1 MINVHRGRDDLIINE
16 MLGLRQRNQE
26 LESSLS
32 RYRHV
37 DALFKQVM
45 DKVSAGD
52 YQFDTL
58 LNLLPIGVSICSD
71 PLCREIRHNPEA
83 ARFLRIGDWEI
94 LSHSVEEPTPVKL
107 MHKGRLMSPEEMPIQ
122 RSMWFGEHI
131 RKQEIEFVWE
141 DGVRKIALWSSS
153 PLFDAH
159 GVIIGTIAVSEDIT
173 ERKQM
178 EKALGESEK
187 KYRELVEHA
196 PVAIYEVDPQNRF
209 ITVNDVMCQ
218 MTGYS
223 REELL
228 AMHPM
233 DILDEQSKITFQAR
247 IRQWLNGEKPA
258 QEVAYKVQTKAGREI
273 AVVLDVTFTSDE
285 KGKPQVI
292 TGFGR
297 DVTECK
303 QVEVAL
309 HESERRYRE
318 LVKHAPVG
326 IFEVD
331 FRHKRLLSAN
341 DYMCQM
347 SGYSRE
353 ELLAMNPMDILDEQ
367 SKITFQARIK
377 QWLNGEK
384 PDHKVD
390 YKVKA
395 KDGRD
400 IYAVFDV
407 TCTKD
412 EKGKLLG
419 ATVIGQDITKRKL
432 AEIELNQ
439 CKIEL
444 ELKVEERTKE
454 LIESNQ
460 KMTDILSSITD
471 GFCVFDSE
479 LRCTYVNQAAEMI
492 IGLSGEAMIGRT
504 LGEFPNVIPIMFE
517 KYRQVLKEKVP

>member
-1 MINVHRGRDDLIINE
+1 
-16 MLGLRQRNQE
+16 
-26 LESSLS
+26 
-32 RYRHV
+32 
-37 DALFKQVM
+37 
-45 DKVSAGD
+45 
-52 YQFDTL
+52 
-58 LNLLPIGVSICSD
+58 
-71 PLCREIRHNPEA
+71 
-83 ARFLRIGDWEI
+83 
-94 LSHSVEEPTPVKL
+94 
-107 MHKGRLMSPEEMPIQ
+107 
-122 RSMWFGEHI
+122 
-131 RKQEIEFVWE
+131 
-141 DGVRKIALWSSS
+141 
-153 PLFDAH
+153 
-159 GVIIGTIAVSEDIT
+159 
-173 ERKQM
+173 
-178 EKALGESEK
+178 
-187 KYRELVEHA
+187 
-196 PVAIYEVDPQNRF
+196 
-209 ITVNDVMCQ
+209 
-218 MTGYS
+218 
-223 REELL
+223 
-228 AMHPM
+228 
-233 DILDEQSKITFQAR
+233 
-247 IRQWLNGEKPA
+247 
-258 QEVAYKVQTKAGREI
+258 
-273 AVVLDVTFTSDE
+273 VVLDVTFTSDE

-479 LRCTYVNQAAEMI
+479 LTLYLCKPGSRDDHRPIRGSYDRQDFRRVSKCHPNYVREVSPGPERKSPVELRISLAANPAMGRCER
-492 IGLSGEAMIGRT
+492 LSRS
-504 LGEFPNVIPIMFE
+504 
-517 KYRQVLKEKVP
+517 